1 MSESRSSENDLGGL
15 ERKQVGTGGCV
26 PEGIE
31 EKTVA
36 GTRFEIHARPDREGP
51 APSTWNPEKA
61 PGVPGSRT

>member
-1 MSESRSSENDLGGL
+1 MVVRVRGY
-15 ERKQVGTGGCV
+15 V
-26 PEGIE
+26 PQGIE
-31 EKTVA
+31 EQTVA